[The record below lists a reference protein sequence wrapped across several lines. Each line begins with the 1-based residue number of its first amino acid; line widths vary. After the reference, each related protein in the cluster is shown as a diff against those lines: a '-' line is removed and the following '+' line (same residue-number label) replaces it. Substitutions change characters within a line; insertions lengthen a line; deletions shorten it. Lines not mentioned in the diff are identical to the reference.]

1 MKMFKYMI
9 DWYRTGQLLIPQ
21 SLFDTIS
28 IVENLACTASFQYLK
43 VFDKK
48 QIKTDLTI
56 GN

>member
-1 MKMFKYMI
+1 MI

-21 SLFDTIS
+21 SLFDTILL
-28 IVENLACTASFQYLK
+28 VENLVCTANFQYLK

-48 QIKTDLTI
+48 QIKTDLNI